1 METTEAEL
9 QGSGARLQLLRAH
22 WPSPVTVVSKQPEHC
37 LLLYLPPIGFK
48 GEGRFPDFRKGAYR
62 PISSAFFRPANVSL
76 EAHGTGGATRA
87 IRYWFTRE
95 RLTSILERE
104 DNWSARELEAGLD
117 LDRSLLRPVLL
128 RLMQEAL
135 CPGFASAALV
145 DALGV
150 TAIVELGRRLAGG
163 KEPKAE
169 RGHLRA
175 AQIAVI
181 RERCAASELPVPSVA
196 ELAQLAG
203 VSGRSLL
210 RLFKKTT
217 GETVAGF
224 LCRSRIDAARD
235 LLGNSNFA
243 LKEVAYRLGFASPS
257 SFSAAFHREAGVT
270 PLEFRRDQRRQYP
283 SG

>member
-1 METTEAEL
+1 VETIEAQL
-9 QGSGARLQLLRAH
+9 QGSDARLQLLRAN
-22 WPSPVTVVSKQPEHC
+22 WPRPVTVVSHQPEHC
-37 LLLYLPPIGFK
+37 LLLYLPPSGFK
-48 GEGRFPDFRKGAYR
+48 GEGRFPEFRKGPYR
-62 PISSAFFRPANVSL
+62 PISSVFFRPADVSL
-76 EAHGTGGATRA
+76 EAHGTGGSTRA

-104 DNWSARELEAGLD
+104 DNWTARELEAGLD

-128 RLMQEAL
+128 RLMQETL

-150 TAIVELGRRLAGG
+150 TAMVELARRLAGG
-163 KEPKAE
+163 NEPRAE
-169 RGHLRA
+169 RGHLRT

-181 RERCAASELPVPSVA
+181 RERCAAPELPPPSVA

-203 VSGRSLL
+203 VSERSLL

-217 GETVAGF
+217 GETVGGF
-224 LCRSRIDAARD
+224 LCRSRIDAARA
-235 LLGNSNFA
+235 LLGNTNFA
-243 LKEVAYRLGFASPS
+243 LKEVAYRLGFASHS
-257 SFSAAFHREAGVT
+257 SFAAAFHREVGIT